1 MHLYPLYHSY
11 SNSLSLSFKWFPNKK
26 FLKRKHRE
34 IRGCTFEKSKLSS
47 YSLAGDFLGCRN
59 VEARKFLEERDEYSL
74 LVWVEKSLPTL
85 TCTSLNKCWVRKEDN
100 SGSTS
105 WQSTGERMWAPPWGK
120 GRLWQVQ
127 KRKKKRKIPSHFERI
142 LNKRMAHQDIRI
154 PGVTKG
160 MMYIRG
166 LCAGVSKEP
175 RKLCFEKSSSLRLQ
189 NAAEVKPHWLVLFKC
204 MTTNLRVPLELL
216 QSGNHLSLSLLFFTS
231 STLLMPNSARPCP
244 DSLLLLCI
252 E

>member
-1 MHLYPLYHSY
+1 M
-11 SNSLSLSFKWFPNKK
+11 
-26 FLKRKHRE
+26 
-34 IRGCTFEKSKLSS
+34 
-47 YSLAGDFLGCRN
+47 
-59 VEARKFLEERDEYSL
+59 EARKFLEERDEYSL

-85 TCTSLNKCWVRKEDN
+85 TCTRLNKCWARKEDN

-127 KRKKKRKIPSHFERI
+127 KRKKKNPKSLWKDSEQEDGPPRYKNPRSH
-142 LNKRMAHQDIRI
+142 
-154 PGVTKG
+154 KG
-160 MMYIRG
+160 DDVYQRSLCRG
-166 LCAGVSKEP
+166 FQRTQKVMFWKSI
-175 RKLCFEKSSSLRLQ
+175 KLCFEKSSSLRLQ

-216 QSGNHLSLSLLFFTS
+216 QSGNHLYLSLLFFTS
-231 STLLMPNSARPCP
+231 TTLLMPNSARPCP
-244 DSLLLLCI
+244 DSILLLCI